1 MAGTP
6 ALSRPSTIGPA
17 TGHFRREIRSKHAME
32 SAKQSFIWGHCLA
45 LALGAGAARADG
57 TNPIESAGCRQALE
71 ILQAQEAVLMASRR
85 ASEAGPAPARL
96 AVDRLRRNAARAC
109 LGGTGEPPPPK
120 QIASPP
126 ISVSPIVVPRP
137 APRVSAPSVQAT
149 PPPRRIEPQVFVSA
163 CDAGGC
169 WASDGTRLIRS
180 GAHLIGPRGMC
191 SGTQGTPL
199 NCPP

>member
-1 MAGTP
+1 MQLLPLLP
-6 ALSRPSTIGPA
+6 ALLLTTAVGWA
-17 TGHFRREIRSKHAME
+17 V
-32 SAKQSFIWGHCLA
+32 
-45 LALGAGAARADG
+45 GAD
-57 TNPIESAGCRQALE
+57 PQSAGCQRALE
-71 ILQAQEAVLMASRR
+71 TLQVRENALLAALPRDAQPDAAAAASI
-85 ASEAGPAPARL
+85 EP
-96 AVDRLRRNAARAC
+96 LRRQAARAC